1 MKISKEQI
9 VGFIIMAIFFVI
21 IGFTIELPVIGFA
34 SKKVTLFE
42 AVNPIELFF
51 ICLTI
56 TSVYFLITYFISPS
70 GVLQQLKSYKEP
82 IQNVQN
88 EKFEYWLKS
97 LLFEDEIQKQN
108 HLFNVELI
116 KGRIESGRINVLV
129 ETAKLNDMSI
139 TTYLNHLTTE
149 ADANLKNAT
158 TELEKTKAET
168 LKLAIK
174 SIEKFPPIW
183 QAYIIS
189 CVIGSTREFHN
200 DMDIQR
206 DISGYVKDLKE
217 QEVKKAKAE
226 AEAFEQKMKQEQKKY
241 NTNDKV

>member
-9 VGFIIMAIFFVI
+9 VGFIITAVFFVI

-42 AVNPIELFF
+42 AVSPIELFF

-56 TSVYFLITYFISPS
+56 TSVYFLVTYFISPS

-97 LLFEDEIQKQN
+97 LLFENEIQEQN

-116 KGRIESGRINVLV
+116 KGRIESGRINVLI

-139 TTYLNHLTTE
+139 TTYLNHLITE
-149 ADANLKNAT
+149 AEANLKNAT

-206 DISGYVKDLKE
+206 DISGYVKELKE

>member
-1 MKISKEQI
+1 M
-9 VGFIIMAIFFVI
+9 
-21 IGFTIELPVIGFA
+21 
-34 SKKVTLFE
+34 
-42 AVNPIELFF
+42 
-51 ICLTI
+51 
-56 TSVYFLITYFISPS
+56 
-70 GVLQQLKSYKEP
+70 
-82 IQNVQN
+82 
-88 EKFEYWLKS
+88 
-97 LLFEDEIQKQN
+97 FEDEIQEQE

-206 DISGYVKDLKE
+206 DISGYVKELKE
-217 QEVKKAKAE
+217 QEVKKAEAE

-241 NTNDKV
+241 STNDKV

>member
-9 VGFIIMAIFFVI
+9 VGFIITAIFFVI

-42 AVNPIELFF
+42 MVSPIELFF

-82 IQNVQN
+82 IQKVQN

-97 LLFEDEIQKQN
+97 LLFEDEIQAQE

-206 DISGYVKDLKE
+206 DISGYVKELKE

>member
-9 VGFIIMAIFFVI
+9 IGFVILLVFFTI
-21 IGFTIELPVIGFA
+21 IGFSIDFPVIGFA

-42 AVNPIELFF
+42 AVSPIELFYIF
-51 ICLTI
+51 LTF
-56 TSVYFLITYFISPS
+56 TLVYFFITYFISPS

-82 IQNVQN
+82 LQKVQTG
-88 EKFEYWLKS
+88 KFDYWLKS
-97 LLFEDEIQKQN
+97 LLFDDEIKELD

-129 ETAKLNDMSI
+129 ETAKLNDMTVS
-139 TTYLNHLTTE
+139 TFLKHLTAE
-149 ADANLKNAT
+149 AEVNLTNAKT
-158 TELEKTKAET
+158 QMEKTKAET
-168 LKLAIK
+168 LMLAIK
-174 SIEKFPPIW
+174 GIEKFPPIW

-200 DMDIQR
+200 DLDIQR
-206 DISGYVKDLKE
+206 DITEYVKQMKE

-226 AEAFEQKMKQEQKKY
+226 ADAFEQKMKHEQKKY
-241 NTNDKV
+241 TSNDKV

>member
-9 VGFIIMAIFFVI
+9 IGFTIVIIFFAI

-42 AVNPIELFF
+42 AVSPIELFF

-56 TSVYFLITYFISPS
+56 TLVYFLLTYFISPS
-70 GVLQQLKSYKEP
+70 GVLKQLKSYKEP
-82 IQNVQN
+82 LQRVQN
-88 EKFEYWLKS
+88 EKFEYWINS
-97 LLFEDEIQKQN
+97 LLFDDELQKIN
-108 HLFNVELI
+108 HTFDVESI
-116 KGRIESGRINVLV
+116 EGRIESGRINVLV
-129 ETAKLNDMSI
+129 ETAKLNDMTVS
-139 TTYLNHLTTE
+139 TYLKHLTAE
-149 ADANLKNAT
+149 ADVNLSNAK
-158 TELEKTKAET
+158 TEMERTKAET

-183 QAYIIS
+183 QAYIIA
-189 CVIGSTREFHN
+189 CVIGSNREFHN
-200 DMDIQR
+200 DLDIQR

-226 AEAFEQKMKQEQKKY
+226 ADAFEQKMKQEQKKY
-241 NTNDKV
+241 ATNDKV